1 MGVKPDMSCNKAGI
15 QESEIKI
22 IDEETEHK
30 KWSSNNRIELEGVI

>member
-1 MGVKPDMSCNKAGI
+1 MSLLCYNVLPMGVKPDMSCNKAGI

-30 KWSSNNRIELEGVI
+30 K